1 VRARCTEDGE
11 FRLATRFW
19 TGSVRLE
26 LPGAPLLVSLRDGAI
41 VATAGAATQAT
52 LTVSAPDDLWAKLL
66 AAVPPPMFNDIA
78 PAAAFG
84 LTVSGDTETYW
95 QYYPAIQRLVQL
107 LREEWNID
115 GAL

>member
-1 VRARCTEDGE
+1 M
-11 FRLATRFW
+11 L
-19 TGSVRLE
+19 
-26 LPGAPLLVSLRDGAI
+26 
-41 VATAGAATQAT
+41 
-52 LTVSAPDDLWAKLL
+52 
-66 AAVPPPMFNDIA
+66 NDIA